1 MQQKLETFGV
11 NINGSVSK
19 NTDFVI
25 VKDLKDDTGK
35 AEKAR
40 ELGLKMMTPDMFRKY
55 ITDLD

>member
-11 NINGSVSK
+11 NISGGVSK

-25 VKDLKDDTGK
+25 VKDVKDDTSK

-40 ELGLKMMTPDMFRKY
+40 ELGIQLMTPDMFRKY
-55 ITDLD
+55 LTDLV